1 MVVGLSLIAGL
12 ATGFLIKQC
21 INYLSINGY
30 KVDNKSLFLEMLCGF
45 IWVWA
50 INSLNIQNALV
61 FAGISS
67 ILIGIGFVDLNTFQ
81 IPFAFVIAGVLI
93 VLIALLG
100 EVIPI
105 SSFLW
110 GIFVGA
116 VIPLIIMGGMWMI
129 TKRQGMGFGDIQL
142 GFVLGAWLGPMRM
155 ALTLFTASVLSLTM
169 WIAVSFMK
177 GFDKDR
183 ALPFAPFLAVS
194 GIGVYVGSVYYP
206 GIFHLL
212 ILN

>member
-1 MVVGLSLIAGL
+1 MVVVFSFMAGL
-12 ATGFLIKQC
+12 ASGLLIKRC
-21 INYLSINGY
+21 INYLSIDEY
-30 KVDNKSLFLEMLCGF
+30 KVDNKSMVLEILCGF

-50 INSLNIQNALV
+50 FNSLNIQNALV

-67 ILIGIGFVDLNTFQ
+67 ILVGIGIVDLNTFQ
-81 IPFAFVIAGVLI
+81 IPFMFIVAGVLI

-100 EVIPI
+100 EVIPVT
-105 SSFLW
+105 SFLW
-110 GIFVGA
+110 GVFVGA

-183 ALPFAPFLAVS
+183 ALPFAPFLAAS

-212 ILN
+212 ILK